1 MGSQCFNW
9 INGDKDL
16 LVKKN
21 KFKEEIDNSESQTIT
36 QINTYPESNKYYLR
50 NPSINII
57 NYNYNY
63 NNSLY
68 MPNSS
73 SGFNYNNN
81 YNNNEELYNNTPK
94 IKLIKRSNSF
104 KLVDNGKQKRIH
116 KFTRE
121 ELEDEIN
128 DILRIRIPF
137 FENNIL
143 KTISA
148 FTFLSGNGPYHEGL
162 LFFTTN
168 KNFYIAQ
175 SYPITFIK
183 VYDFYAGISEIISFN
198 NLNSS
203 SKKYN
208 IPEIYM
214 PQQRITLFNVL
225 NIINSMPNKY
235 DLLNENCQNFCNT
248 ILETLQNKYRIELDD
263 NPSQEK
269 INFLRKQQKKS
280 KVYNIPFNKVS
291 LYGSRFNK

>member
-9 INGDKDL
+9 INGDNDL

-21 KFKEEIDNSESQTIT
+21 QNKEEIDISESQTIT
-36 QINTYPESNKYYLR
+36 QINTYRENNKYYLR
-50 NPSINII
+50 NPSLIPT
-57 NYNYNY
+57 NYN

-68 MPNSS
+68 ILNSS
-73 SGFNYNNN
+73 FGINHKNNN
-81 YNNNEELYNNTPK
+81 NIELYNNSPK
-94 IKLIKRSNSF
+94 TKIVKRSNSF
-104 KLVDNGKQKRIH
+104 KLIDSGKQKRIH

-214 PQQRITLFNVL
+214 PQQRITLFNIL

-248 ILETLQNKYRIELDD
+248 ILQTLQNKYKIELDD

-269 INFLRKQQKKS
+269 INFLRKQQKKP
-280 KVYNIPFNKVS
+280 KGYNIPFNKAS
-291 LYGSRFNK
+291 LLGSGRFNK